1 MFVCAWCTSWLQTA
15 HCAVLSPHA
24 APPTNHAQGGDLRAA
39 LSADH
44 DGSRVGWRAAG
55 RRIALEI
62 TEGLA
67 YLHARNV
74 THRDLKSKN
83 VLLTAD
89 LHAKVADVGGAAM
102 HSATFLS
109 GALPPWVFMRREV
122 ECSLPPATDPACLLC
137 SSSCCSGHLWLWRHA
152 GLVRSF

>member
-1 MFVCAWCTSWLQTA
+1 MSAL
-15 HCAVLSPHA
+15 LSPHNR
-24 APPTNHAQGGDLRAA
+24 PRILPRCAQGGDLRAA

-44 DGSRVGWRAAG
+44 DGSRLGWRAAG
-55 RRIALEI
+55 RHIALEI
-62 TEGLA
+62 AEGLA

-109 GALPPWVFMRREV
+109 GALFRAAAAGRV
-122 ECSLPPATDPACLLC
+122 LP
-137 SSSCCSGHLWLWRHA
+137 
-152 GLVRSF
+152 